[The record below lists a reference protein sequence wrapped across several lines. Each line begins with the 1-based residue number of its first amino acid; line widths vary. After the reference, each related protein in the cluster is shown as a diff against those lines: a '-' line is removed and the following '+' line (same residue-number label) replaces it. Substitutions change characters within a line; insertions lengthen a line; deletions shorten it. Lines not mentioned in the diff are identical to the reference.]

1 MVVEQI
7 LPEMNT
13 VLCEMIT
20 NMFGQKFVSDQN
32 EAKSVILPPADK
44 YMVYIQLSGKSIEGE
59 LIFSFNSEAA
69 EHLLNAI
76 EFSTQNDI
84 HQRKLLHSILG
95 EIANVVTGEL
105 MTHESF
111 QDSFGQVH
119 MHPPLVWDAE
129 APTEGCIPLRAGW
142 AGHVENGNEFI
153 KTFIACSKTNI
164 LEVTETDFTQPAIIK
179 VS

>member
-1 MVVEQI
+1 MVEKI
-7 LPEMNT
+7 LPEMNS

-20 NMFGQKFVSDQN
+20 NMFGQNFISDTN

-44 YMVYIQLSGKSIEGE
+44 YMVYIQISGINVEGE

-69 EHLLNAI
+69 LHLLESI
-76 EFSTQNDI
+76 EFSSQNDI
-84 HQRKLLHSILG
+84 HQRKLMHSILG

-105 MTHESF
+105 MTHECF
-111 QDSFGQVH
+111 LKIFGHAH

-129 APTEGCIPLRAGW
+129 APTEGCIPLRSGW
-142 AGHVENGNEFI
+142 AGHVENGNDFI
-153 KTFIACSKTNI
+153 KTFIACSKTNL
-164 LEVTETDFTQPAIIK
+164 LEVTETDFTQPATIK